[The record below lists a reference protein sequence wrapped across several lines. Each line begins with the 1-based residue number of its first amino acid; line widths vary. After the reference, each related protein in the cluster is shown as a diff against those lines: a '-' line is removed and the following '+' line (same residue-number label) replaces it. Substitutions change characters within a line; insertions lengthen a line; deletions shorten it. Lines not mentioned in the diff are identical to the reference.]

1 MAREGNL
8 LMNEETKTYL
18 CRGCLKLAVYLLE
31 GGKCKHCYDF
41 EAAQA
46 RLDEDNAKH
55 DTRMRVKEVYQKSE
69 EVKAKRKRIRDRKE
83 KQRKAMMNESVNKL
97 GAN

>member
-1 MAREGNL
+1 
-8 LMNEETKTYL
+8 MNEETKTYL

-69 EVKAKRKRIRDRKE
+69 EVKEKRRKIRA
-83 KQRKAMMNESVNKL
+83 RKAMMNESVNKL